1 MSNPYA
7 PIKRPRL
14 PQVTPSLGYVRKG
27 LQPRVQKAWNALDRG
42 PRQKHLDR
50 AVGDNAVPGA
60 AKSKG
65 IEDTG
70 GKARTADHAQA
81 GRSDDDKRDDD

>member
-27 LQPRVQKAWNALDRG
+27 IQPRVQKAWNSLDRG
-42 PRQKHLDR
+42 PRQEHLDR
-50 AVGDNAVPGA
+50 PVRHNAVLGPE
-60 AKSKG
+60 KSEST
-65 IEDTG
+65 EDTG
-70 GKARTADHAQA
+70 GKARAADHAQA